1 MFNVESRFVIGPS
14 NTLSAGMYAYTFLRG
29 NLTGCGSEGVKREL
43 WDSHSDLTSAA
54 YPAIRTNLLLPDW
67 RGVGTSSRS
76 HLASSLP

>member
-43 WDSHSDLTSAA
+43 WDSHSDLTSA
-54 YPAIRTNLLLPDW
+54 
-67 RGVGTSSRS
+67 V
-76 HLASSLP
+76 